1 VGLVGKERAAFARI
15 GAVSRELLPSTLG
28 LLPNGAFSL
37 CDAGGTC
44 VLGEHRAADARGR
57 RFELEVDPD
66 FIAAI
71 QPELESALEDALGG
85 AFPTR
90 VSLDLLPR
98 PQDSSAVVKLDRSG
112 KHGTVR
118 VKWVFDAFLGNVP
131 RRYQY
136 TRFTLTWKF
145 RRADVLR
152 PLGAPS

>member
-1 VGLVGKERAAFARI
+1 
-15 GAVSRELLPSTLG
+15 
-28 LLPNGAFSL
+28 
-37 CDAGGTC
+37 